1 LPSNGQ
7 VCIGMMEQQKRS
19 IIKIDFEG
27 IDGAGKTT
35 GLKFFINLAKEIG
48 LNVVE
53 TREVGNPHI
62 PVCLKLRE
70 VVLAPEN
77 NLSGEAMECIFSA
90 MRIEND
96 AWLKRLESTDNSPDL
111 IASDRGWL
119 SHLAYTDHN
128 VSPQFTEALY
138 ENFIGNITMLPDAI
152 IYFDVSPETSLK
164 RRINRGKS
172 MDVIE
177 TKGIEFQDKVRQ
189 SFHKY
194 IQIYQ
199 DKIPI
204 YVVDANKDI
213 KDVKVQLTSIFI
225 EIYKVLV
232 LPEKI

>member
-1 LPSNGQ
+1 MP
-7 VCIGMMEQQKRS
+7 
-19 IIKIDFEG
+19 IKIDFEG
-27 IDGAGKTT
+27 TDGAGKTT

-62 PVCLKLRE
+62 PVCMKLRE

-96 AWLKRLESTDNSPDL
+96 AWLKRLQDTTNSPDL
-111 IASDRGWL
+111 VVSDRGWL

-138 ENFIGNITMLPDAI
+138 ENFVGNITMLPDAI
-152 IYFDVSPETSLK
+152 IYFAVSPETALK
-164 RRINRGKS
+164 RRIKRGEA

-177 TKGIEFQDKVRQ
+177 TKGVEFQDKVRQ
-189 SFHKY
+189 SFDKY
-194 IQIYQ
+194 IQRYQ
-199 DKIPI
+199 DKLPI
-204 YVVDANKDI
+204 YIVDANKDLN
-213 KDVKVQLTSIFI
+213 DVKVQLTSIFI
-225 EIYKVLV
+225 EIYRGLV
-232 LPEKI
+232 LPEKIYK

>member
-1 LPSNGQ
+1 MP
-7 VCIGMMEQQKRS
+7 
-19 IIKIDFEG
+19 IKIDFEG
-27 IDGAGKTT
+27 TDGAGKTT

-62 PVCLKLRE
+62 PVCMKLRE

-96 AWLKRLESTDNSPDL
+96 AWLKRLQDTTNSPDL
-111 IASDRGWL
+111 VVSDRGWL

-138 ENFIGNITMLPDAI
+138 ENFVGNITMLPDAI
-152 IYFDVSPETSLK
+152 IYFAVSPETALK
-164 RRINRGKS
+164 RRIKRGGD

-177 TKGIEFQDKVRQ
+177 TKGVEFQDKVRQ
-189 SFHKY
+189 SFDKY
-194 IQIYQ
+194 IQRYQ
-199 DKIPI
+199 DKLPI
-204 YVVDANKDI
+204 YIVDANKDLN
-213 KDVKVQLTSIFI
+213 DVKVQLTSIFI
-225 EIYKVLV
+225 EIYRGLV
-232 LPEKI
+232 LPEKIYK